1 MPGGDIENTH
11 YYYDEN
17 GSYRRRGDGGNER
30 WRHPPVAPP
39 VAPPVDPVP
48 VDPVPVD
55 PVPVD
60 PVPVDPVPV
69 PPVVVSPPTE
79 YPIHPAPTPPGVP
92 PPVFGPVEP
101 PPNPFIRPQ
110 PDTAS
115 GIGAL
120 APNIMTPQQQSLMNQ
135 LLQQGMQPGTYA
147 QSPVA
152 PSGNVFERPYAQ
164 GGIVSLNRMLYN

>member
-17 GSYRRRGDGGNER
+17 GEFRRRGDDNQRRRHPEER
-30 WRHPPVAPP
+30 PWPPVAPP
-39 VAPPVDPVP
+39 IAPPI
-48 VDPVPVD
+48 
-55 PVPVD
+55 
-60 PVPVDPVPV
+60 DPVPV
-69 PPVVVSPPTE
+69 PPVVVEDPTE